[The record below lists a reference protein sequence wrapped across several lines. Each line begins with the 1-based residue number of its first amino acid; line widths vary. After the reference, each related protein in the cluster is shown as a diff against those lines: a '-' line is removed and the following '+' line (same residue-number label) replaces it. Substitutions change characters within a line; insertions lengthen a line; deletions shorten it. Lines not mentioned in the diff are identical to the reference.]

1 MSDSVKIHRK
11 SALRH
16 HLGNLAGKFGF
27 YFLRMY
33 YGEKDLNEPIPN
45 IQAPTNLDISC
56 ANVEDLEQIKRM
68 LPPNQARLL
77 QRYADLGDTC
87 LVAKCDGKIAGYS
100 WWNRREIR
108 FGIHTFVRLPE
119 NMGYTFGSLVFP
131 EFRGKKIFQCLTCA
145 VYSSLKAQGC
155 EFCCNLVDQANGP
168 SVGARRNLGA
178 TFQPVRILKL
188 PRLRPRIIGRGFV
201 MGRTEQT

>member
-1 MSDSVKIHRK
+1 MSDNVKIHRK

-16 HLGNLAGKFGF
+16 HLGNLAGKLGF
-27 YFLRMY
+27 NFLHMY

-45 IQAPTNLDISC
+45 IQAPINVEISC
-56 ANVEDLEQIKRM
+56 ANAEDLEQIKRLISPGQVRM
-68 LPPNQARLL
+68 IQS
-77 QRYADLGDTC
+77 YTDFGDTC
-87 LVAKCDGKIAGYS
+87 LVAKCDGEIAGYS
-100 WWNRREIR
+100 WWNRSEIR
-108 FGIHTFVRLPE
+108 YGAYTLVRLPE
-119 NMGYTFGSLVFP
+119 NMGYTFGSFVFP

-188 PRLRPRIIGRGFV
+188 PLIRPRIIGRGFV
-201 MGRTEQT
+201 MGRAKQT